1 MKALS
6 WNCSSLFTSL
16 GSILNSNCLAISPM
30 AIVISSNE
38 VLDPSKSSI
47 GFGIH
52 FFQTFVDVDILT
64 SFYESKM
71 FLMHLERWV
80 LSRSFRFT
88 LSTSIG
94 KDWRQGEK
102 GTTED
107 EIIGWHHWL
116 NGTSLSK
123 LWEIVKDREAWYA
136 SVHGVTKSWTW
147 LNNWTTTNLP
157 EEPYGSC
164 ILAKCVSYIIRLE
177 SLYYSLI
184 LGLQNEYYGNDMKI
198 ILISLYI
205 SNQAFVWLTALSMR
219 SKILKGIFFSE
230 ENVSTVDLNIPATML

>member
-1 MKALS
+1 
-6 WNCSSLFTSL
+6 
-16 GSILNSNCLAISPM
+16 
-30 AIVISSNE
+30 
-38 VLDPSKSSI
+38 
-47 GFGIH
+47 
-52 FFQTFVDVDILT
+52 
-64 SFYESKM
+64 M

-177 SLYYSLI
+177 SQHYSLI
-184 LGLQNEYYGNDMKI
+184 HGLQNGCWVNRDK
-198 ILISLYI
+198 
-205 SNQAFVWLTALSMR
+205 SNIDLTVHLNQNSWVTQVLCQWAVIFWMWSIFLSSR
-219 SKILKGIFFSE
+219 SHQW
-230 ENVSTVDLNIPATML
+230 A